1 MATNKKP
8 RKPYRPKRNL
18 VNPVAHVLDGMT
30 VLAPKAATS
39 VLLANHSAMHEIVH
53 GRGTQ
58 EHWHT
63 VTGAL
68 NMAIVMDEQV
78 YGSTE
83 AATLMAALKAQARCG
98 VRGFKGQSL
107 GYTGPDLQL
116 INRALT
122 VHDEQVERAT
132 VGEIERAMDECR
144 RRERSKGEHFTVR
157 QVAEQVEQEHFSY

>member
-30 VLAPKAATS
+30 VLAPKAVTTL
-39 VLLANHSAMHEIVH
+39 LLANHAAMYEIVQ

-58 EHWHT
+58 EHWRT

-68 NMAIVMDEQV
+68 NMAIALDEQV
-78 YGSTE
+78 YCSTE
-83 AATLMAALKAQARCG
+83 APTLIAALKAQARCG
-98 VRGFKGQSL
+98 VRGFKGQAL

-116 INRALT
+116 INHALS
-122 VHDEQVERAT
+122 VHNEQVERAT
-132 VGEIERAMDECR
+132 IGEIERAIDACR
-144 RRERSKGEHFTVR
+144 RRERSEGEHYTVR
-157 QVAEQVEQEHFSY
+157 QIAEQAEQEELT